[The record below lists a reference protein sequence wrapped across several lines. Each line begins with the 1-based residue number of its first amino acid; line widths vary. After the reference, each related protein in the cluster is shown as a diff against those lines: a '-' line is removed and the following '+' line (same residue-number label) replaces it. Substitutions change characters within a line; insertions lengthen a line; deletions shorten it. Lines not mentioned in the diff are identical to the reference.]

1 MKTLSIIIATYNAAA
16 TIRRCLT
23 SIVRQKTPA
32 VELLLIDGGSED
44 DTLTIVRSFGDAID
58 YLVSE
63 KDQGIYDAWN
73 KGIRRAT
80 GRWIQFIGA
89 DDILL
94 DGAIQAQLDWLQT
107 NDTTDVDII
116 TAKTRMTNGRGEVVK
131 DLSAPYDYKEFIY
144 RMAFAHGATLHNRR
158 LFEKQGLFDTRFK
171 ICGDYELLLR
181 KPLRSAFIDTYV
193 LQISYGGV
201 STTLAGRKEPFF
213 ARRKHHV
220 LPLWRNVL
228 LSGREIIGF
237 IIGHRLLGRQS

>member
-44 DTLTIVRSFGDAID
+44 DTMSVVRSFGNSID
-58 YLVSE
+58 YMISE
-63 KDQGIYDAWN
+63 KDEGIYDAWN
-73 KGIRRAT
+73 KGIQQAT
-80 GRWIQFIGA
+80 GQWIQFVGA

-94 DGAIQAQLDWLQT
+94 DGAIAAELGGIQT
-107 NDTTDVDII
+107 NDTSGLDII
-116 TAKTRMTNGRGEVVK
+116 TAKARMTNEAGQVIK

-144 RMAFAHGATLHNRR
+144 RMAFAHGTTLHNRR
-158 LFEKQGLFDTRFK
+158 LFEEQGLFDPRFK

-181 KPLRSAFIDTYV
+181 KPLKSAFIDTYV

-213 ARRKHHV
+213 ARRKHLV